1 MKKII
6 LYTTLIFAFIML
18 AGCSKEEIFLTS
30 DDVVSNTLLLKRDGT
45 IYVAIVEDFDKGYYN
60 LAELNE
66 FISSEVEAYNQKVGS
81 KEVTI
86 EELNIKNSKAV
97 MILGYTKLE
106 HYSAFNNIPAA
117 YFSADTQNVALELPT
132 QYIDTKSNKAVDR
145 AAAMKSD
152 KNKVLVLYEPYEII
166 VEGDIKFYSDNVTY
180 VENNKAR
187 SKSEDVAVV
196 VYKP

>member
-1 MKKII
+1 MKKTI
-6 LYTTLIFAFIML
+6 LYTTLIFAFILL

-30 DDVVSNTLLLKRDGT
+30 EDVISNTLLLKRDGT
-45 IYVAIVEDFDKGYYN
+45 IYAAIVEDFDKGYYN
-60 LAELNE
+60 ITELNE
-66 FISSEVEAYNQKVGS
+66 FISSEVEAYNQKIGS

-86 EELNIKNSKAV
+86 EELNIKDSKAV

-132 QYIDTKSNKAVDR
+132 QYIDSKSNKTVDR
-145 AAAMKSD
+145 AAAIKSN

-187 SKSEDVAVV
+187 SKSEDVAVI

>member
-187 SKSEDVAVV
+187 SKSEDVAVL

>member
-6 LYTTLIFAFIML
+6 LYTTLIFAFILL